1 MSKAQSP
8 FPLEGG
14 RAGDGGVALVST
26 IVTHERTYERP
37 SDNSIAR
44 AQRLRKE
51 APLAERLLWAELRKL
66 KLNIRRQAPIGP
78 YVADF
83 AHHPSRVV
91 IEVDGYFHTLE
102 GRGERDVR
110 RDEWLKSQGYRV
122 VRISE
127 HDARE
132 KTREMAERVGV
143 YISRV
148 LTANAARNS
157 LSSSGATPPSPALTP
172 PKGKGEEGGRGFCT
186 PSQPRP
192 N

>member
-1 MSKAQSP
+1 MKGNDKSP

-14 RAGDGGVALVST
+14 RVGDGGGAPAST
-26 IVTHERTYERP
+26 VVTQERTYERP
-37 SDNSIAR
+37 SDRSIAR
-44 AQRLRKE
+44 ARKLRKE

-83 AHHPSRVV
+83 AHHASRVV
-91 IEVDGYFHTLE
+91 IEVDGYYHTLE
-102 GRGERDVR
+102 GRPERDAR

-132 KTREMAERVGV
+132 KTRGMAKRVGV
-143 YISRV
+143 YVARV
-148 LTANAARNS
+148 LAANPARTSFSTA
-157 LSSSGATPPSPALTP
+157 GATPPSPALP
-172 PKGKGEEGGRGFCT
+172 PSRGKGEEGG
-186 PSQPRP
+186 SHV
-192 N
+192 